1 MMIFIRLSVE
11 LPSDSI
17 GILVFKYLAT
27 DTEVGVC
34 HQRMRG
40 LRLLAA
46 ICISAD
52 ASLRLAKRSNFGR
65 SLSIRKLL
73 YDNAKLFI
81 VFTTLHILQCA
92 LVFALPCFS
101 HLAIMFVLVCFT

>member
-1 MMIFIRLSVE
+1 MRKSVMIFIRLGLE
-11 LPSDSI
+11 HPSDSI
-17 GILVFKYLAT
+17 GIPVLKYLAT
-27 DTEVGVC
+27 DTKVGVC

-52 ASLRLAKRSNFGR
+52 ASLRLAKHSNFGR
-65 SLSIRKLL
+65 SISIRKLL

-81 VFTTLHILQCA
+81 VFRLFTYCNANLSLLY
-92 LVFALPCFS
+92 LV
-101 HLAIMFVLVCFT
+101 LAIWPLCLY